1 MKETIVNL
9 LFVAF
14 AKRNQKRLLLSRFF
28 LFTLRL
34 DRPGEGSFLLRSR
47 LGDLLVGV
55 RTPERR
61 VHRRRHGVGG
71 EAVADVVR
79 VGVGDRGGS
88 SRFLQLNDG
97 IRAESEVAGAGVR
110 VGPVVAAAVLVAG
123 VGVRERGV
131 GCSGLDLSLTFGSNQ
146 RGLGGPHRFRGDGTT
161 GVDPPGF
168 AHHESAE
175 GDAEEDPPGEAGA
188 ELHRV
193 RRPVRPG
200 NGDGGG
206 GPLAV
211 AFARLGAFA
220 GLASRVGDEGENCTS
235 LNFIAGAGTSSG
247 LHLLR
252 PAIAVVVG
260 DLDL

>member
-1 MKETIVNL
+1 MYFSLHLLNENKTIV
-9 LFVAF
+9 
-14 AKRNQKRLLLSRFF
+14 AKSGF

-34 DRPGEGSFLLRSR
+34 DRPGEGRFLLRSR

-88 SRFLQLNDG
+88 SRFLHLNDG
-97 IRAESEVAGAGVR
+97 VRAEPVVAVAVLVAGAGVR